1 MPQFQS
7 DAATLQVSNRIDRFL
22 RFPAVEHCICCLLHL
37 PGYMQGSSPLWGWS
51 VCSEYSCK
59 SDHVLRWCGLQKSNC
74 NILICR
80 NHQGAYIWT
89 KDHKVQALR
98 ATNTYP
104 PQVNLR
110 LPNRMLPR
118 CGLHCECDFLCYM
131 LSSVPEWGTT
141 TRSDQSVAS
150 HLRIVAHGKF
160 VNFPWQTVLANES
173 ISLWKFENL
182 YQIGGWGW
190 KDPAWFSLQNAAR
203 YMVSWSKL
211 KPGAYDV
218 IAWLPHTTR
227 SHLPQGCSSTSACS
241 CTSRLIR
248 GE

>member
-1 MPQFQS
+1 
-7 DAATLQVSNRIDRFL
+7 
-22 RFPAVEHCICCLLHL
+22 
-37 PGYMQGSSPLWGWS
+37 
-51 VCSEYSCK
+51 
-59 SDHVLRWCGLQKSNC
+59 
-74 NILICR
+74 
-80 NHQGAYIWT
+80 
-89 KDHKVQALR
+89 
-98 ATNTYP
+98 
-104 PQVNLR
+104 
-110 LPNRMLPR
+110 MLPR

-182 YQIGGWGW
+182 YQIGGWGC

-218 IAWLPHTTR
+218 IAWLPHTSHYSISPATR
-227 SHLPQGCSSTSACS
+227 MLQHKRLQLYFSSYPWGVRHDLANHSNHSLVLMKTSY
-241 CTSRLIR
+241 TS
-248 GE
+248 